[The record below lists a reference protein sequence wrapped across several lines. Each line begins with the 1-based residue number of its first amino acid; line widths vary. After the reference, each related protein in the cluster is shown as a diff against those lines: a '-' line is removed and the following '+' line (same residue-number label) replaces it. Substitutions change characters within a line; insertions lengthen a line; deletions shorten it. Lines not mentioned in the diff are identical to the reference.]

1 MVNVYFQIK
10 LIFLRRI
17 FFIDI
22 KKCLYFKFE
31 DIEKFLKNI
40 VYLYLNV

>member
-17 FFIDI
+17 FFKDI
-22 KKCLYFKFE
+22 KKCLYFKFIY
-31 DIEKFLKNI
+31 IEKFLKII